1 MSNLLEKASI
11 ITTPTAYSDGKL
23 HSVKPVQTL
32 SDELVVNGD
41 FATDSDW
48 FKSGQ
53 VTIGNGVAY
62 FDSDG
67 TFTQVAQNLSNISG
81 KNAKVVIEITEYTQ
95 GTLKVLFSGGAQQ
108 NLPTSVGT
116 HTLYFSNVS
125 SNTINIAR
133 VGGVTN
139 IKIDN
144 VSVKEVIDA
153 DFDFQRGSAA
163 TRVNSQGLIENVQ
176 ILSGNLVQ
184 NGDFSEIGSELVTN
198 GDFTG
203 SSAEWNESGTWTYG
217 NNNEVCTGNGTNQ
230 MLTQSGI
237 LTSGKFYT
245 YSLDIISSTLS
256 SQEIRVYIGG
266 NDYITH
272 TLNGGVETITGYK
285 VSAGSNLVIRV
296 TSANTSGILTID
308 NVSVKEVG
316 QNWSFG
322 GGWSIGDGKAISN
335 GIADVVKQTNVG
347 GAGAT
352 AIYKVQWTQN
362 ITVGTRLRFFARNY
376 NDSGSITTLSITRD
390 DGLNIIGGNC
400 VGSGTF
406 TAYVSSTNGYSFKIL
421 SETGVEADITNI
433 SAIEITDDTD
443 LPRIDYTDGCGSLL
457 LEPQSTNLITYSE
470 DFSQGWIFNSSVIVN
485 QAISPSG
492 DNTANELPNS
502 LQRIAKNSVSTI
514 NTDNTISLY
523 VKLIDSDYFLLSS
536 YSSPTDWVAVTF
548 DITNG
553 TITNQGIGSGSSVL
567 DTKANIEK
575 VGNGYCRISI
585 VNNTSAS
592 AGINLQRVDN
602 PTHSYTNYGVASD
615 TYANGYAYIWG
626 AQVEQLSF
634 PTSYIPTNGS
644 TATRL
649 ADVCNN
655 AGSSDL
661 INSTEGVLYAEIKPI
676 SEGVSISLS
685 DGTISNRVSFYYQN
699 GIDIRG
705 NIRIANSQV
714 NISGGGNISDAY
726 HKIALRWDD
735 DTNILT
741 FYKDGSLVGSVSYSG
756 SLGANTLN
764 NISFTQGD
772 GTSSNFYG
780 KNKAVAVF
788 PYLTNDELEGL
799 TGEGYDTFNALAL
812 ANNYTII

>member
-176 ILSGNLVQ
+176 TLSGNLVQ

-198 GDFTG
+198 GGFDNGGENWANINNAVFKNSTVIFENNAKIYQNVVSDLSKFYKISIDLNSVANDGLQILAG
-203 SSAEWNESGTWTYG
+203 SG
-217 NNNEVCTGNGTNQ
+217 NSFVSYSVNDIINNGNKIVFYSKFINN
-230 MLTQSGI
+230 GI
-237 LTSGKFYT
+237 LFV
-245 YSLDIISSTLS
+245 YSKT
-256 SQEIRVYIGG
+256 
-266 NDYITH
+266 
-272 TLNGGVETITGYK
+272 
-285 VSAGSNLVIRV
+285 
-296 TSANTSGILTID
+296 ANTSAVID

-316 QNWSFG
+316 QNWQFNT
-322 GGWSIGDGKAISN
+322 GWSMGDGKAVAN
-335 GIADVVKQTNVG
+335 LTTNAQLLQNFVFTIG
-347 GAGAT
+347 KR
-352 AIYKVQWTQN
+352 YKVSFEILDYT
-362 ITVGTRLRFFARNY
+362 
-376 NDSGSITTLSITRD
+376 SGSINLSLHTAWSQAYSAN
-390 DGLNIIGGNC
+390 G
-400 VGSGTF
+400 VYTEYF
-406 TAYVSSTNGYSFKIL
+406 TATQTLLKFESNLHNFIGSI
-421 SETGVEADITNI
+421 DNI
-433 SAIEITDDTD
+433 SVLEITDDTD

-457 LEPQSTNLITYSE
+457 LEPQSTNLVPYSE
-470 DFSQGWIFNSSVIVN
+470 PTNGAIGGINNVVSFSDINSFSSIGLYGGAILQGGQTQYIYNG
-485 QAISPSG
+485 QLISG
-492 DNTANELPNS
+492 
-502 LQRIAKNSVSTI
+502 STI
-514 NTDNTISLY
+514 YAFSFYIKTSDSVAPVLASSNVDALGDFVFVIGGQTKFSNSF
-523 VKLIDSDYFLLSS
+523 SDYSITQFSGNI
-536 YSSPTDWVAVTF
+536 YKVEAVMTSNANVSNPSNNGLIKF
-548 DITNG
+548 NTNRNADLEITG
-553 TITNQGIGSGSSVL
+553 
-567 DTKANIEK
+567 
-575 VGNGYCRISI
+575 
-585 VNNTSAS
+585 
-592 AGINLQRVDN
+592 LQ
-602 PTHSYTNYGVASD
+602 
-615 TYANGYAYIWG
+615 W
-626 AQVEQLSF
+626 EQLSY

-661 INSTEGVLYAEIKPI
+661 INSTEGVLYAEGYFEQTGLTNGLFAI
-676 SEGVSISLS
+676 S
-685 DGTISNRVSFYYQN
+685 DGTFNNLLMVRYSPINKLQIESTGGVNIIEANERPNGNYKIAVKYNSSGVELWVNGSKTEETSTVSTMS
-699 GIDIRG
+699 GINQLMVGKSPYG
-705 NIRIANSQV
+705 NI
-714 NISGGGNISDAY
+714 
-726 HKIALRWDD
+726 
-735 DTNILT
+735 
-741 FYKDGSLVGSVSYSG
+741 VGY
-756 SLGANTLN
+756 
-764 NISFTQGD
+764 
-772 GTSSNFYG
+772 

-788 PYLTNDELEGL
+788 KEALTNDELEGL

>member
-176 ILSGNLVQ
+176 TLSGNLVQ

-198 GDFTG
+198 GGFDNGGENWANINNAVFKNSTVIFENNAKIYQNVVSDLSKFYKISIDLNSVANDGLQILAG
-203 SSAEWNESGTWTYG
+203 SG
-217 NNNEVCTGNGTNQ
+217 NSFVSYSVNDIINNGNKIVFYSKFINN
-230 MLTQSGI
+230 GI
-237 LTSGKFYT
+237 LFV
-245 YSLDIISSTLS
+245 YSKT
-256 SQEIRVYIGG
+256 
-266 NDYITH
+266 
-272 TLNGGVETITGYK
+272 
-285 VSAGSNLVIRV
+285 
-296 TSANTSGILTID
+296 ANTSAVID

-316 QNWSFG
+316 QNWQFNT
-322 GGWSIGDGKAISN
+322 GWSMGDGKAVAN
-335 GIADVVKQTNVG
+335 LTTNAQLLQNFVFTIG
-347 GAGAT
+347 KR
-352 AIYKVQWTQN
+352 YKVSFEILDYT
-362 ITVGTRLRFFARNY
+362 
-376 NDSGSITTLSITRD
+376 SGSINLSLHTAWSQAYSAN
-390 DGLNIIGGNC
+390 G
-400 VGSGTF
+400 VYTEYF
-406 TAYVSSTNGYSFKIL
+406 TATQTLLKFESNLHNFIGSI
-421 SETGVEADITNI
+421 DNI
-433 SAIEITDDTD
+433 SVLEITDDTD

-457 LEPQSTNLITYSE
+457 LEPQSTNLVPYSE
-470 DFSQGWIFNSSVIVN
+470 PTNGAIGGINNVVSFSDINSFSSIGLYGGAILQGGQTQYIYNG
-485 QAISPSG
+485 QLISG
-492 DNTANELPNS
+492 
-502 LQRIAKNSVSTI
+502 STI
-514 NTDNTISLY
+514 YAFSFYIKTSDSVAPVLASSNVDALGDFVFVIGGQTKFSNSF
-523 VKLIDSDYFLLSS
+523 SDYSITQFSGNI
-536 YSSPTDWVAVTF
+536 YKVEAVMTSNANVSNPSNNGLIKF
-548 DITNG
+548 NTNRNADLEITG
-553 TITNQGIGSGSSVL
+553 
-567 DTKANIEK
+567 
-575 VGNGYCRISI
+575 
-585 VNNTSAS
+585 
-592 AGINLQRVDN
+592 LQ
-602 PTHSYTNYGVASD
+602 
-615 TYANGYAYIWG
+615 W
-626 AQVEQLSF
+626 EQLSY

-661 INSTEGVLYAEIKPI
+661 INSTEGVLYAEGYFEQTGLTNGLFAI
-676 SEGVSISLS
+676 S
-685 DGTISNRVSFYYQN
+685 DGTFNNLLMVRYSPINKLQIESTGGVNIIEANERPNGNYKIAVKYNSSGVELWVNGSKTEETSTVSTMSCINQLMVGKSPY
-699 GIDIRG
+699 G
-705 NIRIANSQV
+705 NI
-714 NISGGGNISDAY
+714 
-726 HKIALRWDD
+726 
-735 DTNILT
+735 
-741 FYKDGSLVGSVSYSG
+741 VGY
-756 SLGANTLN
+756 
-764 NISFTQGD
+764 
-772 GTSSNFYG
+772 

-788 PYLTNDELEGL
+788 KEALTNDELEGL